1 MEPEKKLYLKT
12 FGCQMNE
19 ADSTKIK
26 NIFSNMN
33 VVVTS
38 DPKDADIVILNTC
51 SVRWKA
57 EHKVYSELGRFK
69 KIKDSNPDLI
79 IGVGGCVAQQEGKVM
94 FSQAPHLDLVFGTH
108 NIHKLPEMITAAQ
121 KKRHKVIET
130 EFYENPE
137 NINFPTPEDGGIK
150 AFVNIIRGC
159 NNFCSYCI
167 VPYVRGQEISRPSKE
182 ILHEVRALADSGVKE
197 ITLLGQ
203 NVNSYGKT
211 LTGDVTFPELL
222 RYVAKI
228 DGIERIRF
236 ISSHPKDLSD
246 ELIDLFGDIDK
257 ICGHLH
263 LAVQSGSN
271 KILDLMKRGYTT
283 DSFVRK
289 IEKLRKARPEI
300 SLTTDLIVGFPG
312 EEESDFQQT
321 LNLMELVKY
330 DSSFSFKYSRR
341 TGTEA
346 AKRSETVSEQIKSE
360 RLFILQNLQKKHS
373 LFRNRLLEGTV
384 EDVLVDSLNKKT
396 AGMVQGRISANK
408 VVNFS
413 GSDNLI
419 SNIVKV
425 KITRGSINSLLGELV
440 PVH

>member
-1 MEPEKKLYLKT
+1 MEREKKLYLKT

-33 VVVTS
+33 VAVTS

-69 KIKDSNPDLI
+69 KIKDSNPHLI
-79 IGVGGCVAQQEGKVM
+79 IGVGGCVAQQEGKEM

-108 NIHKLPEMITAAQ
+108 NIHKLPEMISAAQ
-121 KKRHKVIET
+121 KERHKVVET
-130 EFYENPE
+130 DFYENPKYF
-137 NINFPTPEDGGIK
+137 NLPAPEEGGVK

-167 VPYVRGQEISRPSKE
+167 VPYVRGREVSRPSRDIIDE
-182 ILHEVRALADSGVKE
+182 IRALADNGVKE

-211 LTGDVTFPELL
+211 LAGDATFPELL
-222 RYVAKI
+222 RHVAKI

-236 ISSHPKDLSD
+236 TSSHPKDLSD
-246 ELIDLFGDIDK
+246 DLIDVFGGIDK

-263 LAVQSGSN
+263 LAVQSGSD
-271 KILDLMKRGYTT
+271 KILELMKRGYTT
-283 DSFVRK
+283 DSYIRK
-289 IEKLRKARPEI
+289 VEKLKCVRPDI

-312 EEESDFQQT
+312 EDDSDFQKT
-321 LNLMELVKY
+321 LDLIALVRF

-346 AKRSETVSEQIKSE
+346 ANMEETVPEQVKSE
-360 RLFILQNLQKKHS
+360 RLFILQNIQKEHS
-373 LFRNRLLEGTV
+373 IYRNRLLEGRV
-384 EDVLVDSLNKKT
+384 EDVLVDSLNRK
-396 AGMVQGRISANK
+396 ADGMVQGRISANK
-408 VVNFS
+408 VVNFRGTDDLVS
-413 GSDNLI
+413 K
-419 SNIVKV
+419 IVKV
-425 KITRGSINSLLGELV
+425 KITKGSVNSLSGELV
-440 PVH
+440 PFH